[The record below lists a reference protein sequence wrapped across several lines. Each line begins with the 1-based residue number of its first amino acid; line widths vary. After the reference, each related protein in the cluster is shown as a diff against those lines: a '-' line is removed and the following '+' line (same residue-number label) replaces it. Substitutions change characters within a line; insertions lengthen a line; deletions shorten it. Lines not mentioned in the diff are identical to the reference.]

1 VTAENDL
8 IGLLAETVNDPLAF
22 VERAF
27 PWGQPGTDLVSDQGP
42 ETWQRDLLVAV
53 RDGLMTP
60 DRAIQLAVSSGHGV
74 GKSCLVSW
82 LILWAMSTFEDTKV
96 VVTANTETQLRTK
109 TWAELAK
116 WYRLFI
122 GRDMFKFTATCLY
135 SADPDHEKT
144 WRCDMVPWSERNTE
158 AFAGLHNFGKRI
170 LVVFD
175 EASSIPDIIWE
186 TAEGALTDLNT
197 QIIWLVCGNPTRP
210 IGRFRACWEA
220 FARFWTR
227 FEVDSRTVRR
237 TNKDQIARWAD
248 AWGDDSDFFRVR
260 VLGKFP
266 RVGVMEFISGEVVRQ
281 AAAREVDPPVYEA
294 LVLGLDV
301 ARFGDDATVLYFRKG
316 RDGRSIPPVVLRGAD
331 TMAVAGRAAEEFRRL
346 HADAI
351 FVDGTGVG
359 GGVIDRLR
367 QLKVPAWDIQFA
379 GKADRSGDG
388 VETVRYA
395 NKRAEMWGFMREW
408 LRGGAIVDDRQLI
421 EELATPMYG
430 YNARNEI
437 QLERKEDIKKRG
449 KSSPDMADALA
460 LTFAYEVLPSADA
473 GGEHRYGEPL
483 VVVDYDPLETYSQEA
498 A

>member
-1 VTAENDL
+1 
-8 IGLLAETVNDPLAF
+8 
-22 VERAF
+22 
-27 PWGQPGTDLVSDQGP
+27 
-42 ETWQRDLLVAV
+42 
-53 RDGLMTP
+53 
-60 DRAIQLAVSSGHGV
+60 
-74 GKSCLVSW
+74 
-82 LILWAMSTFEDTKV
+82 
-96 VVTANTETQLRTK
+96 
-109 TWAELAK
+109 
-116 WYRLFI
+116 
-122 GRDMFKFTATCLY
+122 
-135 SADPDHEKT
+135 
-144 WRCDMVPWSERNTE
+144 
-158 AFAGLHNFGKRI
+158 
-170 LVVFD
+170 
-175 EASSIPDIIWE
+175 
-186 TAEGALTDLNT
+186 
-197 QIIWLVCGNPTRP
+197 
-210 IGRFRACWEA
+210 
-220 FARFWTR
+220 
-227 FEVDSRTVRR
+227 
-237 TNKDQIARWAD
+237 
-248 AWGDDSDFFRVR
+248 
-260 VLGKFP
+260 
-266 RVGVMEFISGEVVRQ
+266 
-281 AAAREVDPPVYEA
+281 
-294 LVLGLDV
+294 
-301 ARFGDDATVLYFRKG
+301 
-316 RDGRSIPPVVLRGAD
+316 
-331 TMAVAGRAAEEFRRL
+331 MAVAGRAAEEFRRL